1 MGILIDAF
9 FIISFCLNL
18 LFLFYVRWLLKTV
31 AVINED
37 MQNLSTI
44 IVDFSTHVKQV
55 YELEMFYGDETLKS
69 LMDHARVL
77 SEKIADIDLILNEE
91 SEDLIAEEETQENE
105 E

>member
-1 MGILIDAF
+1 MWFSF

-91 SEDLIAEEETQENE
+91 SEDLIAEE
-105 E
+105 

>member
-1 MGILIDAF
+1 MWFSF

-31 AVINED
+31 AGINED

>member
-1 MGILIDAF
+1 MWFSF

-91 SEDLIAEEETQENE
+91 SEDLIAVEETQENE

>member
-1 MGILIDAF
+1 
-9 FIISFCLNL
+9 
-18 LFLFYVRWLLKTV
+18 
-31 AVINED
+31 

-91 SEDLIAEEETQENE
+91 SEDLIAEQENE

>member
-1 MGILIDAF
+1 MWFSF

-69 LMDHARVL
+69 LMEHARVL

>member
-1 MGILIDAF
+1 MWFSF